1 VVKKSWY
8 HIFWVPPPV
17 IKISLLKDKRKFCI
31 RNPRLFLRH
40 FTFAWETMSLPI
52 FFYTSMHFQIGGLIY
67 AHIYCRVTGSFLPS
81 AERLRVEIG
90 CGSCKK
96 INIGSGFW
104 KLLEMLLALYFLSF
118 FGKLIDLLIFLGG
131 ASVVFWLI
139 TLVSGPCTGTYA
151 GSMPA
156 VRIK

>member
-1 VVKKSWY
+1 MVKKSWY

-40 FTFAWETMSLPI
+40 FTFAWETMSLLI

-67 AHIYCRVTGSFLPS
+67 AHIYCRVTGSFLSS

-90 CGSCKK
+90 CGWRVVIFNLAKK
-96 INIGSGFW
+96 ILGVGFGNSW
-104 KLLEMLLALYFLSF
+104 RCFYLSTFFFLENS
-118 FGKLIDLLIFLGG
+118 LI
-131 ASVVFWLI
+131 
-139 TLVSGPCTGTYA
+139 Y
-151 GSMPA
+151 
-156 VRIK
+156 